1 MWAAQAQKRGRE
13 QWMDNAAFAELNREG
28 IFTTE
33 GTEFAEKAGK
43 GVIF

>member
-1 MWAAQAQKRGRE
+1 MRAALEQKRE
-13 QWMDNAAFAELNREG
+13 ADNAAFAEVDRRG

-33 GTEFAEKAGK
+33 GTEFTEKAGK